1 MADWGLWTY
10 LGLWFKAWPLISL
23 YSRQLSVVRL
33 LRHFHLQE
41 QLRENNAVRKILY
54 LQSEVS
60 RKPPGGSVLLRLGQ
74 LLGSPSYTDHLDS
87 HRFGKNA
94 IIHFSSKLI
103 STARLLTFHTIKESF
118 IIPVVSHLQE
128 MDRKF
133 IITVTASIPL
143 ASFPQRRILIKSQ
156 NWRGCATFS

>member
-1 MADWGLWTY
+1 MAIDFFIFSTAVSGKVVETLPPSGTTQRKQRCQENPVFAVWG
-10 LGLWFKAWPLISL
+10 
-23 YSRQLSVVRL
+23 
-33 LRHFHLQE
+33 
-41 QLRENNAVRKILY
+41 
-54 LQSEVS
+54 QSET
-60 RKPPGGSVLLRLGQ
+60 PGSSVPLRLGQ
-74 LLGSPSYTDHLDS
+74 VLGSPSYTVHLDS

-94 IIHFSSKLI
+94 IIPFSSKLI